1 MRIRSECSIWLL
13 LSLSL
18 AVFISGPSKV
28 VAEPDEGRTIGVG
41 SKAFT
46 ESQVLGY
53 VAKGLI
59 EKKGFETRQR
69 FGLGGTGFVW
79 KALTT
84 GEIDVYPEYT
94 GTIKK
99 EILSDQKIKSEEQLR
114 EALAEYGIGMTD
126 SLGFNNT
133 YELGMRPKQA
143 KKLGLSDI
151 SDLQN
156 HPSLKLGFTNEF
168 IQRKDGLPALKKC
181 YQLPQTNIDGLQHEL
196 AYHGL
201 MNGSL
206 DVIDLYS
213 TDAEIEK
220 YDLQILEDNRNCF
233 TKYNAVYL
241 YRKELEKE
249 APKVVEALKQ
259 VQGQLTADKMRIL
272 NAKVDIDG
280 KSEQA
285 VAASFIK
292 DQFGVEMETT
302 VETFWSRL
310 QRRTGEHLFLVI
322 VSMLGAIFLAIPLGI
337 AAAKFKLI
345 EQPLLGVVGILQT
358 IPSLAL
364 LVFMIPLMGLG
375 TWPAIAALFV
385 YSLLPIVRTTHSGLK
400 EIPSELEESAR
411 AIGMSKTSILNIVE
425 LPLASRSILAGI
437 KTSAVINIGT
447 ATLGGFIG
455 AGGYGQPIIAGID
468 KMDLSLIFEGAI
480 PAALLAILAQMF
492 FELLEWYIVPE
503 GLKI

>member
-1 MRIRSECSIWLL
+1 MRRRSEFSVSLL
-13 LSLSL
+13 LILCF
-18 AVFISGPSKV
+18 VGGISQPSSAA
-28 VAEPDEGRTIGVG
+28 AEPDNEPTIGVA

-46 ESQVLGY
+46 ESQVLGHI
-53 VAKGLI
+53 ARGLI

-99 EILSDQKIKSEEQLR
+99 EILSDQSIKSDKQLR
-114 EALAEYGIGMTD
+114 
-126 SLGFNNT
+126 
-133 YELGMRPKQA
+133 
-143 KKLGLSDI
+143 KLDVSDI
-151 SDLQN
+151 SDLQD

-181 YQLPQTNIDGLQHEL
+181 YQLPQTNVDGLQHEL

-213 TDAEIEK
+213 TDAEIKK

-233 TKYNAVYL
+233 SKYNAVYL
-241 YRKELEKE
+241 YRKDLEEE
-249 APKVVEALKQ
+249 APEVVEALKQ

-272 NAKVDIDG
+272 NAQVDIDG

-400 EIPSELEESAR
+400 EIPTEMEESAR
-411 AIGMSKTSILNIVE
+411 AIGMSKKSILHIVE
-425 LPLASRSILAGI
+425 LPIASRSILAGI